1 MAVTK
6 RLLTIFN
13 EPNTSFA
20 GYKVYTYTTGTSSLK
35 TTYKDAE
42 GAASHANPIV
52 LDSNGLPPTTASV
65 WLSTDSAY
73 RIVVNDADDVAVPG
87 MDYAFVNGTID
98 PSVTTYVSKGIK
110 FANGEGILD
119 TNGNEILTVQAATNA
134 VNQFNMVNSAT
145 GDEVLAEAAGADTH
159 IDLHMKAKGS
169 QGDVHITA
177 RGNKVA
183 WPTSAPTA
191 GQIFIASTATQASW
205 GASTGYF
212 AGNKTGMITSN
223 AADADHDIT
232 ITAGSRR
239 DSSDTVTIIK
249 SSAMTKQIDAG
260 WTAGTN
266 QGGLASGVALAAD
279 TWYHLYAIYE
289 SDDGTVDYGWDT
301 SLTATALLAD
311 SGYDKYAYIWS
322 YLTDASANIIAFY
335 QVDNVNL
342 WKSPT
347 LSINTTTLS
356 TTRTAFTVAV
366 PTGIRVLLTAQCS
379 MTNAS
384 ACSVYVS
391 GGDATAVAPSLTAA
405 PLANL
410 KCENGTTVQGMITT
424 LSDSSRQIYA
434 ESTAASTT
442 LRVAVTHYIN
452 LSA

>member
-6 RLLTIFN
+6 RLLTLFS
-13 EPNTSFA
+13 EPNTDFA
-20 GYKVYTYTTGTSSLK
+20 GYNVYTYQTGTSTLK

-42 GAASHANPIV
+42 AGASHTNPIV
-52 LDSNGLPPTTASV
+52 LDSNGLPPTTASI
-65 WLSTDSAY
+65 WLSTDTAY
-73 RIVVNDADDVAVPG
+73 RIVVKDADDVAVSG
-87 MDYAFVNGTID
+87 MDYSFVNGLLD
-98 PSVTTYVSKGIK
+98 PSVATYTSKGIK

-119 TNGNEILTVQAATNA
+119 SNGNEILTVQAATNA

-145 GDEVLAEAAGADTH
+145 GDEVLLESAGSDTH
-159 IDLHMKAKGS
+159 IDVHLKAKGS

-183 WPTSAPTA
+183 WPTSAPSA
-191 GQIFIASTATQASW
+191 GQILIASSSSQTSW

-232 ITAGSRR
+232 VTAGSRR

-249 SSAMTKQIDAG
+249 NSSMTKQIDAG

-266 QGGLASGVALAAD
+266 QGGLASGVALANN
-279 TWYHLYAIYE
+279 TWYHIFAIYE
-289 SDDGTVDYGWDT
+289 NSSGDVDYGFDT
-301 SLTATALLAD
+301 SLTAANLLAD
-311 SGYDKYAYIWS
+311 SGYDNYAYVWS
-322 YLTDASANIIAFY
+322 VLTDSSANIIAY
-335 QVDNVNL
+335 LQADNINM

-347 LSINTTTLS
+347 LSINSTTLS
-356 TTRTAFTVAV
+356 TSRTGFTVSV
-366 PTGIRVLLTAQCS
+366 PTGISCLLTAQCS

-391 GGDATAVAPSLTAA
+391 AGDATAVSPSTTAA

-410 KCENGTTVQGMITT
+410 KCENGTTVQGMITV
-424 LSDSSRQIYA
+424 LSNTSSQIYA

-442 LRVAVTHYIN
+442 LRLAVTHFIN
-452 LSA
+452 TAA